1 MADRLIK
8 QKVITDDQLTG
19 LSLPLMATG
28 IGLFMTSP
36 FGSMGMLASWLL
48 MYLATPT
55 FGVSDNTRMMNH
67 VASYYKKEREAVR
80 NNEALSA
87 EEKEAKMKQLKSD
100 EAAMKMEAAAAYNRF
115 NAKGFFT
122 ILSIIALFAVFKES
136 PLASQFSQY
145 ADQVADI
152 LRQFGADPSAEEIK
166 KGAPIDFAIYR
177 LAAVVPFLIS
187 CVLLAQNSG
196 MIKEGISRLAK
207 SAVLTQEDIDKN
219 DNILERLKFKP
230 DQVKS
235 NMEALSKEVEEV
247 AKSVQGYARA
257 RTSEEKLQSVMNRMV
272 WTNNRLKAVLDN
284 TAVDVSMLSEE
295 LQSFRQSVASFRAML
310 KRNDVSEALRKEADQ
325 LFASTSGITVSADEQ
340 MTQFVQGLKA
350 QASKIKDANYLTL
363 VEQIEAYMHQGDLAR
378 LENAL
383 SAVKDMMTDSRIS
396 TAEVNHVAKDGAAI
410 VKIMKLKTATVNSA
424 TLKYLP
430 EVKLSLW
437 DSMREAFGGNPARDV
452 FTGTDVRAYERA
464 KAIARELETL
474 MKEMKDKKY
483 YDGMLKDFQ
492 TYYAQAL
499 KDLKKYAKVNGK
511 KGQPITEKRID
522 ELKAKLDAL
531 YEDFMR
537 TTPPA
542 EKQSVKVSAGKSVE
556 IPGQEDA
563 VSPKDDLLG
572 KGARRNSPLGDY
584 PAH

>member
-1 MADRLIK
+1 
-8 QKVITDDQLTG
+8 
-19 LSLPLMATG
+19 
-28 IGLFMTSP
+28 
-36 FGSMGMLASWLL
+36 
-48 MYLATPT
+48 
-55 FGVSDNTRMMNH
+55 
-67 VASYYKKEREAVR
+67 
-80 NNEALSA
+80 
-87 EEKEAKMKQLKSD
+87 
-100 EAAMKMEAAAAYNRF
+100 
-115 NAKGFFT
+115 
-122 ILSIIALFAVFKES
+122 
-136 PLASQFSQY
+136 
-145 ADQVADI
+145 
-152 LRQFGADPSAEEIK
+152 
-166 KGAPIDFAIYR
+166 
-177 LAAVVPFLIS
+177 
-187 CVLLAQNSG
+187 
-196 MIKEGISRLAK
+196 
-207 SAVLTQEDIDKN
+207 
-219 DNILERLKFKP
+219 
-230 DQVKS
+230 
-235 NMEALSKEVEEV
+235 
-247 AKSVQGYARA
+247 
-257 RTSEEKLQSVMNRMV
+257 MNRMV

-383 SAVKDMMTDSRIS
+383 SAVKDMMTASRIP

-537 TTPPA
+537 STPPA

-563 VSPKDDLLG
+563 VSPKEDLLG